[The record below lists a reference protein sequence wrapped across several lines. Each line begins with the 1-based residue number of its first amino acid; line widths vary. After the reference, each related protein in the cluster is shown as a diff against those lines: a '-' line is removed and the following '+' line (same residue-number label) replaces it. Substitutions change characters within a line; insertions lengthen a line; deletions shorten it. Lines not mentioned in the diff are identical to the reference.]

1 MRKAGYYI
9 LFLIGLLLTACE
21 AEDTDIYSPREN
33 FETLWKIM
41 DEYYCFFEYKQI
53 DWQEVYDRYS
63 PQVHESMDQYELFDL
78 LGEMLSELQDGHT
91 NLISSFNTSRYWAWY
106 EDYPANFSS
115 DILNNYLGK
124 SNEYKQVGGI
134 KYRVL
139 DEGRIGYIYYG
150 SFNSGIGDSNLDYIL
165 HYFKDCYGLI
175 IDIRDNGGGTLSNSD
190 RIASRFLEERTLVGY
205 MQHKTGKGHTQFSDP
220 YPVYLNPS
228 ERIHWTSPV
237 VVLTNRRCYSAANN
251 FVQKMSR
258 MPQVTIMGDRTG
270 GGSGFPFH
278 SELPNGWSIRF
289 SASPMLD
296 ENKEHTE
303 FGIAP
308 DMPVSMT
315 TEDAKEGKDTL
326 IETAILHLRPPG
338 T

>member
-1 MRKAGYYI
+1 MYRRVYYI
-9 LFLIGLLLTACE
+9 TLCIGILLTACE
-21 AEDTDIYSPREN
+21 AERTDMHSPREN
-33 FETLWKIM
+33 FEALWKIM
-41 DEYYCFFEYKQI
+41 DEYYCFFDYKQI

-78 LGEMLSELQDGHT
+78 LGKMLEELKDGHT

-134 KYRVL
+134 KYRTL

-150 SFNSGIGDSNLDYIL
+150 SFATGIGDSQLDDIFD
-165 HYFKDCYGLI
+165 YFKACHGLI

-190 RIASRFLEERTLVGY
+190 RIASRFPDEKTLVGY
-205 MQHKTGKGHTQFSDP
+205 IQHKTGRGHARFSDP
-220 YPVYLNPS
+220 YPIYLLPS
-228 ERIHWTSPV
+228 ERIHWTRPV

-258 MPQVTIMGDRTG
+258 MSQATILGDRTG

-289 SASPMLD
+289 SASPMLN
-296 ENKEHTE
+296 EKKEHTE
-303 FGIAP
+303 FGIDP
-308 DMPVSMT
+308 DIHVSLT
-315 TEDAKEGKDTL
+315 AEDSMKGRDTL
-326 IETAILHLRPPG
+326 IERAIRHLRLSE
-338 T
+338 